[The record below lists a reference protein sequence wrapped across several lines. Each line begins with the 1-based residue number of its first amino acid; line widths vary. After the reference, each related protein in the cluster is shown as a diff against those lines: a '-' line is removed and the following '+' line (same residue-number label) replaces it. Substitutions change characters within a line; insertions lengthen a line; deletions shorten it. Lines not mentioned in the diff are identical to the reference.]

1 MGFLKRKSSLMIFDG
16 HANLKYKYGSRH
28 FGCSGYY
35 VDICSWKE
43 QKIISEYISDELEED
58 GYRTQ

>member
-1 MGFLKRKSSLMIFDG
+1 MGFLKGKSSLMIFDG

-43 QKIISEYISDELEED
+43 RKDYIRIISDELEED
-58 GYRTQ
+58 RYRTQ